1 MASKVSVIMAV
12 YNAEAFLNET
22 LDCVL
27 NQTLRE
33 IEVICVDDGSTDASL
48 TILNARAERD
58 SRMTVVAQ
66 KNATAGAARNEGM
79 RRATGK
85 YLSFLDADDRF
96 EEDMLEVAFE
106 ACERERAEVGVFR
119 CDMFDDRTGKTA
131 SGAWALRDE
140 FLPERQPF
148 SWRDMPDR
156 LFFAFV
162 GWAWDKLF
170 LRDFVRKNELR
181 FQALR
186 TTNDMCFVFSA
197 LASADRIITIDRV
210 LAHQR
215 RRAEGSL
222 SVTREHSW
230 SCFHDALD
238 ALGDFLKARGVY
250 PALERGYLNY
260 CVHFSL
266 WNLNSIF
273 GEAYARLYDAI
284 RNDYFPAW
292 RIADFP
298 DVFFMNRGEIAQA
311 RRILEMPFS
320 SYAASMINGARREA
334 ASARGTADSG
344 EAQSLR
350 AELDAVKN
358 SASFRIGRAI
368 TYLPRLL
375 RKRT

>member
-1 MASKVSVIMAV
+1 MTPKVSVIMAV
-12 YNAEAFLNET
+12 YNAKAFLNET

-33 IEVICVDDGSTDASL
+33 IEVICVDDGSTDESL
-48 TILNARAERD
+48 SILNARAAKD
-58 SRMTVVAQ
+58 DRMIVVSQ

-96 EEDMLEVAFE
+96 ERDMLEVAYE
-106 ACERERAEVGVFR
+106 TCERENAEIGVFR
-119 CDMFDDRTGKTA
+119 CDMFDDRTGIA
-131 SGAWALRDE
+131 SSGAWALRDE
-140 FLPERQPF
+140 YLPEKRPF
-148 SWRDMPDR
+148 SWRDMPDH

-170 LRDFVRKNELR
+170 LREFAVEKGLS

-186 TTNDMCFVFSA
+186 TTNDMYFVFTA
-197 LASADRIITIDRV
+197 LASAERIVTIDRV

-215 RRAEGSL
+215 RRAGDSL
-222 SVTREHSW
+222 SVTRERSW
-230 SCFHDALD
+230 DCFHAALEG
-238 ALGDFLKARGVY
+238 LGEFLKARGSY

-273 GEAYARLYDAI
+273 GEAYGRLYDAI
-284 RNDYFPAW
+284 RENYFPAW
-292 RIADFP
+292 GIRDLP
-298 DVFFMNRGEIAQA
+298 DDYFMNMGELAQA

-320 SYAASMINGARREA
+320 TYAAHMINGARTKSGADGA
-334 ASARGTADSG
+334 A
-344 EAQSLR
+344 R
-350 AELDAVKN
+350 AELAAIKN
-358 SASFRIGRAI
+358 SASYRIGRAI
-368 TYLPRLL
+368 TYLPRLM
-375 RKRT
+375 RKRK